1 MLGSPLLESYR
12 RELRQERT
20 ARWARRSAIAIGV
33 LAVLGLG
40 YAYHRSRAEPDLS
53 TGLQPLIPSPDELER
68 RAAEAKLVDGG
79 LGGDARAPPPPA
91 PPPGGGGRGSAFLL
105 PVVPSER
112 HHRKHDHQHLDPGLT
127 EAAHGSPCPLLRI
140 RVDAHRPPAFAPPR
154 SEHGSL
160 RRTPRSA
167 GTNWK
172 ESAHRTSPGA
182 HTGRGRGVGTLSGL
196 WGRAPSASGGDA
208 YPWDPWGQIP
218 QVRLSTRELRARR
231 RGGSPP
237 GALSGNRVL
246 DPPLG

>member
-1 MLGSPLLESYR
+1 MHAVDLPLCDFEVFSPAFSMTRQGQTGRKAGAQSHGPLG
-12 RELRQERT
+12 
-20 ARWARRSAIAIGV
+20 
-33 LAVLGLG
+33 
-40 YAYHRSRAEPDLS
+40 
-53 TGLQPLIPSPDELER
+53 
-68 RAAEAKLVDGG
+68 AAELPKVVDPSWTSTRGDKPEPRVSDPGRRG
-79 LGGDARAPPPPA
+79 LETRFSLHAPRPA
-91 PPPGGGGRGSAFLL
+91 SAGRGSAFLL